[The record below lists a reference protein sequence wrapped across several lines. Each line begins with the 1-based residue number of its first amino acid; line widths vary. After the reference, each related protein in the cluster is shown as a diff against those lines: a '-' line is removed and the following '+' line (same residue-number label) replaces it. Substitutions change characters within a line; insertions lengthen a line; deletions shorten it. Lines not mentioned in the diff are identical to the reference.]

1 VIRREGHLCVVGQN
15 ADAEAVRPLS
25 SLQAGVV
32 FANDEATAER
42 LSSQPQLLNT
52 ADAAYSIHWIGAAE
66 HTSLLVDAVGLTL
79 RPCVVRCGAITLE
92 IAAGT
97 VVTLDDDGLA
107 YVVDGSKGGVN
118 FGHADGANRAI
129 VHEPV
134 KIAAAGNAD
143 AGQVTARVKISAGLL
158 DMSVRYFYPA
168 ADATAKVAGFT
179 YPILQ
184 APPSGEVEVTVHA
197 HPAVPDSSA
206 KNRLQIESASAATS
220 NFATVAGEPLQLI
233 AIPGESGTTTQ
244 WDPAL
249 GTAYTAPLGNWR
261 LAPASGPSG
270 PSGPPM
276 DLMCGLSGLEFA
288 KVDPQSVVRFVPDAP
303 AYAPGFGA
311 ASATGPAAL
320 SGSLVKTY
328 PGATHDVTTSWV
340 YIVAYPSTSVP
351 GYYSQPIGSGLF
363 QPTDQGLLKVLQIS
377 CAQFPAN
384 AQPIPGVR
392 EASFPMVPYL
402 GVSVASAKEASLCKN
417 FEIELLS
424 PTRCNAIFA
433 MNWPNGS
440 AGPVGFSGIAG
451 LQGRFASVTGP
462 SGHMAVT
469 PQGLL
474 SWFSGDY
481 SGWLQLL
488 LGATNQGAQTL
499 MLQDLNAQLRAA
511 LMTSQLFLVVSNV
524 TEFKK
529 YCRVLF
535 STLNIS
541 GWRFNLDVTDW
552 DKNPDDQSERQTVMI
567 LKFADKTLKE
577 LVYDI
582 SLWSSAANGLND
594 QQATQRQL
602 IAWLEEAENKR
613 EEPEF
618 EYFRNT
624 VLGDWNGVIFANVK
638 VPPTDFPP
646 QLQALAPGIDLSKL
660 QAHHVGVNLSPIR
673 VVENTIQVSDSSI
686 FGLIYYEDKQDLVY
700 SSAAY
705 DFKVLSLRVLFANSE
720 IASFSSQIELLVAEL
735 FSQRSTLKNSL
746 HGDNIILNGV
756 MQRHGDE
763 ESYSFTEQGTNT
775 FAIESKVLDTVVVD
789 KAQFVTLQQDN
800 KSPVITARF
809 LMSGT
814 MSFLDHPEF
823 DMLSFGAQSGAP
835 PAGPVGLQFSNMF
848 VSMNYAP
855 TGPTGI
861 TAPTGPSGIT
871 GPTGQTGPIGPTVQP
886 QTRTF
891 AFEAGQMSFNLSR
904 SVARPSSMYA
914 RFPLQVTGMVQGNSK
929 TTPAS
934 LGFMQVD
941 TALASSSLGSNWYGL
956 KMQMSLGSQGGLASM
971 AGFYAT
977 LLAVWAPSK
986 RDYNAM
992 LTLQLP
998 GSQGGSRSMT
1008 IEGPLKLTIQDIGMR
1023 FDSGD
1028 HSYMLR
1034 FGNIA
1039 LTLFSL
1045 RFPPGG
1051 KTNLLLF
1058 GDPDPSAVNTTLG
1071 WYAAYMKNPE
1081 KSDKKDSSVKA
1092 RALRRRAP
1100 KTIEG
1105 VNAKAGGCDCGDES
1119 PVAEM
1124 SAQQR
1129 SEDK

>member
-1 VIRREGHLCVVGQN
+1 VIRREGHLCIVGQN

-32 FANDEATAER
+32 FASDAATAER
-42 LSSQPQLLNT
+42 LSSQPQLLNA
-52 ADAAYSIHWIGAAE
+52 ADAAYSIHWIGEAE
-66 HTSLLVDAVGLTL
+66 HTSLLVDAAGLTM
-79 RPCVVRCGAITLE
+79 RPSVVRCGAFTLE
-92 IAAGT
+92 IAVGT
-97 VVTLDDDGLA
+97 LVTLDDDGLA

-143 AGQVTARVKISAGLL
+143 AGHVTALVKVSAGLL
-158 DMSVRYFYPA
+158 DMSVRYFYSG

-179 YPILQ
+179 YPIFQ

-197 HPAVPDSSA
+197 HPAVPESSA
-206 KNRLQIESASAATS
+206 KNRLQIESATGATS

-233 AIPGESGTTTQ
+233 AIPGESGTTSQ

-249 GTAYTAPLGNWR
+249 GTVYSAPLGNWR
-261 LAPASGPSG
+261 LAPASR

-288 KVDPQSVVRFVPDAP
+288 KLDPQSVMRFVPGAP
-303 AYAPGFGA
+303 AYARGFGA
-311 ASATGPAAL
+311 VPATGPVAP

-328 PGATHDVTTSWV
+328 LGATHDVTTSWV
-340 YIVAYPSTSVP
+340 YIVANPSTSVP

-363 QPTDQGLLKVLQIS
+363 QPTDQGLLKVLQIP

-384 AQPIPGVR
+384 AKPIPGVP

-402 GVSVASAKEASLCKN
+402 GVSMASAEEASLCKN

-424 PTRCNAIFA
+424 PTRCNAIFT
-433 MNWPNGS
+433 MNWPNGI
-440 AGPVGFSGIAG
+440 AGPVGSSGIAG
-451 LQGRFASVTGP
+451 LQGQFASVTGP

-488 LGATNQGAQTL
+488 LGATNQGTQTL
-499 MLQDLNAQLRAA
+499 VLQDLNAQLRAA

-541 GWRFNLDVTDW
+541 GWRLNLDVTDW
-552 DKNPDDQSERQTVMI
+552 DKNPDDPSERQTVMI

-602 IAWLEEAENKR
+602 IAWIEEAESKHA
-613 EEPEF
+613 EPEF
-618 EYFRNT
+618 DYFRNT

-646 QLQALAPGIDLSKL
+646 QLQALASGIDLSKL
-660 QAHHVGVNLSPIR
+660 QAHHVGVNLSPIQ
-673 VVENTIQVSDSSI
+673 VVGNTIKVSDSSI
-686 FGLIYYEDKQDLVY
+686 FGLIDYEDKQDLVY

-756 MQRHGDE
+756 MQRHGDQ

-775 FAIESKVLDTVVVD
+775 FAIESKVLDAVVVD
-789 KAQFVTLQQDN
+789 KAQFLTLQQDN

-861 TAPTGPSGIT
+861 TAPTGPTGIT

-891 AFEAGQMSFNLSR
+891 AFEASQMNFNLSQ

-914 RFPLQVTGMVQGNSK
+914 RFPLQVTGMVQGDSK

-941 TALASSSLGSNWYGL
+941 TALVSSSLGSNWYGL

-977 LLAVWAPSK
+977 LLAVWSPSK

-1028 HSYMLR
+1028 HSYMMR

-1039 LTLFSL
+1039 LTLFGLS
-1045 RFPPGG
+1045 FPPGG

-1081 KSDKKDSSVKA
+1081 KKEDKDGNSGRRLAAA
-1092 RALRRRAP
+1092 RRARRRP
-1100 KTIEG
+1100 KVIDAQLATIP
-1105 VNAKAGGCDCGDES
+1105 DCGCKEK
-1119 PVAEM
+1119 PE
-1124 SAQQR
+1124 
-1129 SEDK
+1129 